1 MNTNSTSDKTTVH
14 NVIILDRSGSM
25 HSIRLEAMTGCNEV
39 ISAAR
44 KAKEKYSDTMDQVLS
59 IVLFDSVSVDTLE
72 WDSDPMSAKDLT
84 PETYIPGAA
93 TPLYDA
99 IGSTVTRLER
109 QIKAQGGDHSVTVT
123 IITDGYENSSREYS
137 LEMIKNMISRL
148 KDEGWSFAYMGAD
161 HDVEKV
167 SHSIS
172 ITSTYKFEK
181 SSAGAKGMFEKE
193 RMAKERYWDKIDRM
207 RKEDPNL
214 SYDERRARYRKFS
227 DEYLDEDK
235 K

>member
-25 HSIRLEAMTGCNEV
+25 QSIRFEAMTGCNEV

-137 LEMIKNMISRL
+137 MGMIKSMISRL
-148 KDEGWSFAYMGAD
+148 KTEGWSFAYMGAD

-172 ITSTYKFEK
+172 ITSTYKFNK
-181 SSAGAKGMFEKE
+181 SADGTREMFEKE

-214 SYDERRARYRKFS
+214 SYDERKSRYRKFS